1 MAQTASDVPVDRLI
15 DWGVDTVFGLS
26 NRRTTRRRVGVTSDM
41 SIIAWIILG
50 LIAGWLAGVL
60 VRGAGYGVIGDII
73 LGILGALVGG
83 WITSALLG
91 VDISGFNLETL
102 LIAVF
107 GAIVIILMGRLISGR
122 TAAV

>member
-1 MAQTASDVPVDRLI
+1 
-15 DWGVDTVFGLS
+15 
-26 NRRTTRRRVGVTSDM
+26 M

-60 VRGAGYGVIGDII
+60 VRGAGYGVIGDIV
-73 LGILGALVGG
+73 LGIVGALVGG

-91 VDISGFNLETL
+91 VDVSGFNLESL

-107 GAIVIILMGRLISGR
+107 GAIVIILIGRLISGR
-122 TAAV
+122 TAVV

>member
-1 MAQTASDVPVDRLI
+1 
-15 DWGVDTVFGLS
+15 
-26 NRRTTRRRVGVTSDM
+26 M
-41 SIIAWIILG
+41 SVIAWIVLG

-60 VRGAGYGVIGDII
+60 VRGSGYGVIGDII

-83 WITSALLG
+83 WITSTLLG
-91 VDISGFNLETL
+91 VDVSGFNLESL

-107 GAIVIILMGRLISGR
+107 GAVVIIVIGRLVSGR

>member
-1 MAQTASDVPVDRLI
+1 
-15 DWGVDTVFGLS
+15 
-26 NRRTTRRRVGVTSDM
+26 M
-41 SIIAWIILG
+41 SIVAWILLG

-60 VRGAGYGVIGDII
+60 VRGGGYGVVGDII

-83 WITSALLG
+83 WITSTLLG
-91 VDISGFNLETL
+91 VDVSGFNLESL

-107 GAIVIILMGRLISGR
+107 GAIVIIVIGRLLTGR

>member
-1 MAQTASDVPVDRLI
+1 
-15 DWGVDTVFGLS
+15 
-26 NRRTTRRRVGVTSDM
+26 M
-41 SIIAWIILG
+41 SIIAWIVLG

-60 VRGAGYGVIGDII
+60 VHGAGYGIFGDIV

-91 VDISGFNLETL
+91 VDVSGFNLESL

-107 GAIVIILMGRLISGR
+107 GAMVIIVIGRLLSGR
-122 TAAV
+122 TVTTV

>member
-1 MAQTASDVPVDRLI
+1 
-15 DWGVDTVFGLS
+15 
-26 NRRTTRRRVGVTSDM
+26 M
-41 SIIAWIILG
+41 SILAWILLG

-60 VRGAGYGVIGDII
+60 VRGGGYGVIGDII
-73 LGILGALVGG
+73 LGIVGALVGG

-91 VDISGFNLETL
+91 VDISGFNLESL

-107 GAIVIILMGRLISGR
+107 GAIVIIVIGRLLTGR